1 MSGQPNC
8 AAAMAAQ
15 SSTAPAVARTTAT
28 KEGEE
33 EDARPPALKAAAE
46 NPEGA
51 FTSAAAEAGCE
62 DEEEGIV
69 PALKAVTDDPEGTF
83 MSVTPEAGP
92 AGVEVEGAACCGH
105 GGGLDIVSATTLLT
119 PDMCFISEVYSAM

>member
-15 SSTAPAVARTTAT
+15 SIAAPAVARTTAT

-33 EDARPPALKAAAE
+33 DDARPPALKAAAE

-62 DEEEGIV
+62 EEEKGIL

-83 MSVTPEAGP
+83 MSVTGPE
-92 AGVEVEGAACCGH
+92 GVEVEGAARYGH
-105 GGGLDIVSATTLLT
+105 GSGLDIVSATIFAYT
-119 PDMCFISEVYSAM
+119 

>member
-1 MSGQPNC
+1 
-8 AAAMAAQ
+8 MAAQ
-15 SSTAPAVARTTAT
+15 SSAAPAVARTRAT

-33 EDARPPALKAAAE
+33 DDARPPALKAAAE

-62 DEEEGIV
+62 EEEGIV
-69 PALKAVTDDPEGTF
+69 PALKAVTDDPEGAF
-83 MSVTPEAGP
+83 MSVTAEAGP
-92 AGVEVEGAACCGH
+92 AGVEVEEVARCGH

-119 PDMCFISEVYSAM
+119 PDMCLISEVYSAM